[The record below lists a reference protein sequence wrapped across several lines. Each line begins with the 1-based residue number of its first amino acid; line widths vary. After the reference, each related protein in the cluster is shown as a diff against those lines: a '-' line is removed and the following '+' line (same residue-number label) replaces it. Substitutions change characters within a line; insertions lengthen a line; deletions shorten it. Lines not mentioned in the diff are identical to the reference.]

1 METLR
6 NYLDTI
12 RQWLTTPLLES
23 SAQVTIMSLL
33 GFMVIILL
41 AWWASAKI
49 EKILQRLTLGKSY
62 KHIDDSTFYLI
73 SRLFRYLIWI
83 VATLFGLSYIGFD
96 LTGLAFIGGAV
107 GVGIGFGL
115 QNVVSNFISG
125 IILIL
130 EKTLKIG
137 DFIEMSS
144 GTTGIV
150 QEIGLRFTRVTTR
163 DNIDILVPNS
173 EFINGQVTNWSFSEK
188 LRRIHVPFGVA
199 YGCDK
204 EAVRDATLDAASRV
218 EGALTDDPGRKAE
231 VWLTEFGD
239 SSLNFELVIWV
250 GNELMSRPERTRAL
264 FLWEIETQLRDRNI
278 EIPFPQR
285 DLHIRSGMLDVA
297 VHQPASAQKA
307 DTD

>member
-1 METLR
+1 MNIMEWITSYFDKFVELL
-6 NYLDTI
+6 N
-12 RQWLTTPLLES
+12 TP
-23 SAQVTIMSLL
+23 IL
-33 GFMVIILL
+33 GEHSITMASVFGFILIVVA
-41 AWWASAKI
+41 AWWLSATV
-49 EKILQRLTLGKSY
+49 EKLMHRVTLGRAY
-62 KHIDDSTFYLI
+62 RHIDDSTFYLI
-73 SRLFRYLIWI
+73 SRLLRYIIWI
-83 VATLFGLSYIGFD
+83 TATLVGLSYIGFN
-96 LTGLAFIGGAV
+96 LTGLAFIGGAI

-115 QNVVSNFISG
+115 QNIVSNFISG

-130 EKTLKIG
+130 EKSLKLG

-150 QEIGLRFTRVTTR
+150 KEIGLRYTRITTR

-199 YGCDK
+199 YGTDK
-204 EAVRDATLDAASRV
+204 ERVKSAVLEAASKV
-218 EGALTDDPGRKAE
+218 DGAIADDPLRPPE

-250 GNELMSRPERTRAL
+250 GNELMSRPARTRAL
-264 FLWEIETQLRDRNI
+264 FLWEIETQLSEYGI

-285 DLHIRSGMLDVA
+285 DLHIRSGRLKVA
-297 VHQPASAQKA
+297 LERDAAE
-307 DTD
+307 

>member
-1 METLR
+1 MEWFTYYYDKFIGFINTPILGEHSVTLA
-6 NYLDTI
+6 
-12 RQWLTTPLLES
+12 S
-23 SAQVTIMSLL
+23 VF
-33 GFMVIILL
+33 GFVLIVIA
-41 AWWASAKI
+41 AWWLSATV
-49 EKILQRLTLGKSY
+49 EKLMHRMTLGRSY
-62 KHIDDSTFYLI
+62 RHIDDSTFYLI
-73 SRLFRYLIWI
+73 SRLLRYIIWI
-83 VATLFGLSYIGFD
+83 TATLVGLSYIGFN
-96 LTGLAFIGGAV
+96 LTGLAFIGGAI

-115 QNVVSNFISG
+115 QNIVSNFISG

-130 EKTLKIG
+130 EKSLKLG

-150 QEIGLRFTRVTTR
+150 KEIGLRYTRITTR

-199 YGCDK
+199 YGVNK
-204 EAVRDATLDAASRV
+204 ELVKIAVLKAASMV
-218 EGALTDDPGRKAE
+218 DGAITDDINRPAE

-250 GNELMSRPERTRAL
+250 GNELMSRPARTRAL
-264 FLWEIETQLRDRNI
+264 FLWEIETQLSEHGI

-285 DLHIRSGMLDVA
+285 DLHIRSGRLKVA
-297 VHQPASAQKA
+297 LER
-307 DTD
+307 DNDE

>member
-1 METLR
+1 MEWFTYYYDKFIGFINTPILGEHSVTLA
-6 NYLDTI
+6 
-12 RQWLTTPLLES
+12 S
-23 SAQVTIMSLL
+23 VF
-33 GFMVIILL
+33 GFVLIVIA
-41 AWWASAKI
+41 AWWLSATV
-49 EKILQRLTLGKSY
+49 EKLMHRMTLGRSY
-62 KHIDDSTFYLI
+62 RHIDDSTFYLI
-73 SRLFRYLIWI
+73 SRLLRYIIWI
-83 VATLFGLSYIGFD
+83 TATLVGLSYIGFN
-96 LTGLAFIGGAV
+96 LTGLAFIGGAI

-115 QNVVSNFISG
+115 QNIVSNFISG

-130 EKTLKIG
+130 EKSLKLG

-150 QEIGLRFTRVTTR
+150 KEIGLRYTRITTR

-199 YGCDK
+199 YGVNK
-204 EAVRDATLDAASRV
+204 ELVKIAVLKAASMV
-218 EGALTDDPGRKAE
+218 DGAITDDINRPAE

-264 FLWEIETQLRDRNI
+264 FLWEIETQLSEHGI

-285 DLHIRSGMLDVA
+285 DLHIRSGRLKVA
-297 VHQPASAQKA
+297 LER
-307 DTD
+307 DNDE

>member
-1 METLR
+1 METLQR
-6 NYLDTI
+6 YLETL
-12 RQWLTTPLLES
+12 REWMTTPLIES
-23 SAQVTIMSLL
+23 TSDITIASILGLL
-33 GFMVIILL
+33 LIIVL
-41 AWWASAKI
+41 AWWVSAKV
-49 EKILQRLTLGKSY
+49 ERILQRLTMGRSN
-62 KHIDDSTFYLI
+62 KHIDDATFYLI
-73 SRLFRYLIWI
+73 SRLFRYFVWI
-83 VATLFGLSYIGFD
+83 VATFVGLSYIGFN
-96 LTGLAFIGGAV
+96 LSGLAFIGGAI

-115 QNVVSNFISG
+115 QNIVSNFISG

-150 QEIGLRFTRVTTR
+150 REIGLRFTRITTR

-204 EAVRDATLDAASRV
+204 EAVREAAL
-218 EGALTDDPGRKAE
+218 EAANQIDGAITGDPERSAE

-250 GNELMSRPERTRAL
+250 GNELMSRPSRTRAL
-264 FLWEIETQLRDRNI
+264 FLWEIETQLRNRDI

-285 DLHIRSGMLDVA
+285 DLHIRSGTLDVSL
-297 VHQPASAQKA
+297 QNQSANSVN
-307 DTD
+307 

>member
-1 METLR
+1 MEW
-6 NYLDTI
+6 I
-12 RQWLTTPLLES
+12 TTYFDKFAELLN
-23 SAQVTIMSLL
+23 TPIL
-33 GFMVIILL
+33 GENSITMTSVFGFALIVIA
-41 AWWASAKI
+41 AWWLSATV
-49 EKILQRLTLGKSY
+49 EKLMHRLTLGRSY
-62 KHIDDSTFYLI
+62 RHIDDSTFYLI
-73 SRLFRYLIWI
+73 SRLLRYIIWI
-83 VATLFGLSYIGFD
+83 IATLVGLSYIGFN
-96 LTGLAFIGGAV
+96 LTGLAFIGGAI

-115 QNVVSNFISG
+115 QNIVSNFISG

-130 EKTLKIG
+130 EKSLKLG

-150 QEIGLRFTRVTTR
+150 KEIGLRYTRITTR

-199 YGCDK
+199 YGVDK
-204 EAVRDATLDAASRV
+204 ERVKTAVLKAASMV
-218 EGALTDDPGRKAE
+218 DGAIAEDPLRPAE

-250 GNELMSRPERTRAL
+250 GNELMSRPARTRAL
-264 FLWEIETQLRDRNI
+264 FLWEIETQLTEHGI

-285 DLHIRSGMLDVA
+285 DLHIRSGRLKVA
-297 VHQPASAQKA
+297 LERDNGEES
-307 DTD
+307 